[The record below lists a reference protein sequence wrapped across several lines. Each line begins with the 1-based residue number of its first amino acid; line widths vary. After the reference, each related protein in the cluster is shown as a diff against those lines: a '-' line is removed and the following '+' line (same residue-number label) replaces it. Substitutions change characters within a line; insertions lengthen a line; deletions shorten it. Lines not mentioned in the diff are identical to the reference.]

1 MPKSVYKINGFFL
14 RSRFTY
20 FLLPFALLIVAC
32 GQAKL
37 SDARSYYLSGAYHT
51 ASETYRKLYRHT
63 PRDEKALRGVIAFE
77 MAENFR
83 VLNQS
88 ARAMEAYGN
97 AIRLGYPDT
106 MMYLSYARMLHR
118 ERKYPQALDA
128 YRNFLVMQPDHPLA
142 VNGIQGLLMAQQ
154 DAPSRY
160 EVQRMELLNSTRS
173 EFSPMLTR
181 RDQMLYFT
189 SSRDDVPGETK
200 SPVTG
205 MKYNDLFVAEKDV
218 QGNWKKPSR
227 LPDAINTEFD
237 EGTPSFTADGE
248 WMYYTFSGAD
258 SGKPAF
264 PVIYYS
270 KRVNGAWSAGRLL
283 QIVPYDTL
291 SLFAHPAL
299 SPSGSF
305 LYFVSDM
312 PGGVGGKDIWR
323 VAIAFDHVTG
333 VPQNLGV
340 SVNTA
345 GDEMFP
351 YMRTDSTL
359 YFSSDGHPGRGGLD
373 LLVAEKKQNED
384 GWHVTSLPPPLNSAA
399 DDFGITF
406 MRDAEN
412 GFFSSNR
419 DDTRGYDHLYSFVYR
434 EATITVSGLVVDQE
448 DELLPGAAVSVA
460 GSDGSLRPL
469 VTNRQGEYQF
479 RAARDV
485 TYQLT
490 AVADGFLKQKQSIR
504 TTSEEKDTLY
514 YVDFEMIP
522 YNKPVILEHIF
533 YDYDR
538 ATLRPESKHELD
550 KLAAILREYPEISI
564 ELAAHTDRHGGEAY
578 NRDLSARRA
587 RAVLDYLGVN
597 GVDVGRIQAVGRGE
611 TEPKQVSKS
620 IAAQYDFLKEGDR
633 LTEAFI
639 EQLTPS
645 QQAIA
650 DQINRRTE
658 FSIPRP
664 TILHPLKTDYP
675 K

>member
-1 MPKSVYKINGFFL
+1 M

-20 FLLPFALLIVAC
+20 FLLPFTLLIAAC
-32 GQAKL
+32 GQANL
-37 SDARSYYLSGAYHT
+37 SDARSHYLSGAYHA
-51 ASETYRKLYRHT
+51 ASEIYRELYRNT
-63 PRDEKALRGVIAFE
+63 PRSEKALRGVIAFE

-83 VLNQS
+83 AINQS

-118 ERKYPQALDA
+118 ERKYSQALDA
-128 YRNFLVMQPDHPLA
+128 YRNFLMMQPDHPLA

-154 DAPSRY
+154 ETPSRY
-160 EVQRMELLNSTRS
+160 EVQRMELFNSTRS
-173 EFSPMLTR
+173 EFSPMLTH
-181 RDQMLYFT
+181 RDKMLYFT
-189 SSRDDVPGETK
+189 SSREDVSGETK
-200 SPVTG
+200 SLVTG
-205 MKYNDLFVAEKDV
+205 LKFNDLFVAEKDV
-218 QGNWKKPSR
+218 RGNWKKPTR

-237 EGTPSFTADGE
+237 EGTPSFTTDGE
-248 WMYYTFSGAD
+248 WMYYTFSGTD
-258 SGKPAF
+258 SGKSGVPA
-264 PVIYYS
+264 IYCS
-270 KRVNGAWSAGRLL
+270 KRVNGTWSAGRPL
-283 QIVPYDTL
+283 QLVPSDTL

-312 PGGVGGKDIWR
+312 AGGMGGKDIWR
-323 VAIAFDHVTG
+323 VSVASDHVTG
-333 VPQNLGV
+333 VPQNLGA
-340 SVNTA
+340 SVNTV

-373 LLVAEKKQNED
+373 LLVAKRTQNKE
-384 GWHVTSLPPPLNSAA
+384 GWQVTSLPQPLNSSA

-419 DDTRGYDHLYSFVYR
+419 DDGRGYDHLYSFVYR

-448 DELLPGAAVSVA
+448 DESLPGAAVSVE
-460 GSDGSLRPL
+460 GSDGSMRPL

-479 RAARDV
+479 RAARNV
-485 TYQLT
+485 MYMFT
-490 AVADGFLKQKQSIR
+490 VEADGFIKQKQSLR

-538 ATLRPESKHELD
+538 ATLRSESKHELD
-550 KLAAILREYPEISI
+550 KLAAILRENPEISI
-564 ELAAHTDRHGGEAY
+564 EIAAHTDRHGNEAY

-587 RAVLDYLGVN
+587 QAVLDYLGVS
-597 GVDVGRIQAVGRGE
+597 GIDVGRIQAVGRGE
-611 TEPKQVSKS
+611 TEPMRVRKS
-620 IAAQYDFLKEGDR
+620 IASQYDFLKEGDL

-639 EQLTPS
+639 EQLIPT

-658 FSIPRP
+658 FRVLPP
-664 TILHPLKTDYP
+664 TFFNP
-675 K
+675 

>member
-1 MPKSVYKINGFFL
+1 M

-20 FLLPFALLIVAC
+20 FLLPFTLLIAAC
-32 GQAKL
+32 GQANL
-37 SDARSYYLSGAYHT
+37 SDARSHYLSGAYHA
-51 ASETYRKLYRHT
+51 ASEIYRELYRNT
-63 PRDEKALRGVIAFE
+63 PRSEKALRGVIAFE

-83 VLNQS
+83 AINQS

-118 ERKYPQALDA
+118 ERKYSQALDA
-128 YRNFLVMQPDHPLA
+128 YRNFLMMQPDHPLA

-154 DAPSRY
+154 ETPSRY
-160 EVQRMELLNSTRS
+160 EVQRMELFNSTRS
-173 EFSPMLTR
+173 EFSPMLTH
-181 RDQMLYFT
+181 RDKMLYFT
-189 SSRDDVPGETK
+189 SSREDVSGETK
-200 SPVTG
+200 SLVTG
-205 MKYNDLFVAEKDV
+205 LKFNDLFVAEKDV
-218 QGNWKKPSR
+218 RGNWKKPTR

-237 EGTPSFTADGE
+237 EGTPSFTTDGE
-248 WMYYTFSGAD
+248 WMYYTFSGTD
-258 SGKPAF
+258 SGKSGVPA
-264 PVIYYS
+264 IYCS
-270 KRVNGAWSAGRLL
+270 KRVNGTWSAGRPL
-283 QIVPYDTL
+283 QLVPSDTL

-312 PGGVGGKDIWR
+312 AGGMGGKDIWR
-323 VAIAFDHVTG
+323 VSVASDHVTG
-333 VPQNLGV
+333 VPQNLGA
-340 SVNTA
+340 SVNTV

-373 LLVAEKKQNED
+373 LLVAKRTQNKE
-384 GWHVTSLPPPLNSAA
+384 GWQVTSLPQPLNSSA

-419 DDTRGYDHLYSFVYR
+419 DDGRGYDHLYSFVYR

-448 DELLPGAAVSVA
+448 DESLPGAAVSVE
-460 GSDGSLRPL
+460 GSDGSMRPL

-485 TYQLT
+485 MYMFT
-490 AVADGFLKQKQSIR
+490 VEADGFIKQKQSLW

-538 ATLRPESKHELD
+538 ATLRSESKHELD
-550 KLAAILREYPEISI
+550 KLAAILRENPEISI
-564 ELAAHTDRHGGEAY
+564 EIAAHTDRHGNEAY

-587 RAVLDYLGVN
+587 QAVLDYLGVS
-597 GVDVGRIQAVGRGE
+597 GIDVGRIQTVGRGK
-611 TEPKQVSKS
+611 TEPMRVRKS
-620 IAAQYDFLKEGDR
+620 IASQYDFLKEGDL

-639 EQLTPS
+639 EQLIPT

-658 FSIPRP
+658 FRVLPP
-664 TILHPLKTDYP
+664 TFFNP
-675 K
+675 

>member
-1 MPKSVYKINGFFL
+1 M

-20 FLLPFALLIVAC
+20 FLLPFTLLIAAC
-32 GQAKL
+32 GQANL
-37 SDARSYYLSGAYHT
+37 SDARSHYLNGAYHA
-51 ASETYRKLYRHT
+51 ASETYRELYRNT
-63 PRDEKALRGVIAFE
+63 PRSEKALRGVIAFE

-83 VLNQS
+83 AINQS

-118 ERKYPQALDA
+118 ERKYSQALDA
-128 YRNFLVMQPDHPLA
+128 YRNFLMMQPDHPLA

-154 DAPSRY
+154 ETPSRY
-160 EVQRMELLNSTRS
+160 EVQRMELFNSTRS
-173 EFSPMLTR
+173 EFSPMLTH
-181 RDQMLYFT
+181 RDKMLYFT
-189 SSRDDVPGETK
+189 SSREDVSGETK
-200 SPVTG
+200 SLVTG
-205 MKYNDLFVAEKDV
+205 LKFNDLFVAEKDV
-218 QGNWKKPSR
+218 RGNWKKPTR

-237 EGTPSFTADGE
+237 EGTPSFTTDGE
-248 WMYYTFSGAD
+248 WMYYTFSGTD
-258 SGKPAF
+258 SGKSGVPA
-264 PVIYYS
+264 IYCS
-270 KRVNGAWSAGRLL
+270 KRVNGTWSAGRPL
-283 QIVPYDTL
+283 QLVPSDTL

-312 PGGVGGKDIWR
+312 AGGMGGKDIWR
-323 VAIAFDHVTG
+323 VSVASDHVTG
-333 VPQNLGV
+333 VPQNLGA
-340 SVNTA
+340 SVNTV

-373 LLVAEKKQNED
+373 LLVAKRTQNKE
-384 GWHVTSLPPPLNSAA
+384 GWQVTSLPQPLNSSA

-419 DDTRGYDHLYSFVYR
+419 DDGRGYDHLYSFVYR

-448 DELLPGAAVSVA
+448 DESLPGAAVSVE
-460 GSDGSLRPL
+460 GSDGSMRPL

-485 TYQLT
+485 MYMFT
-490 AVADGFLKQKQSIR
+490 VEADGFIKQKQSLR

-538 ATLRPESKHELD
+538 ATLRSESKHELD
-550 KLAAILREYPEISI
+550 KLAAILRENPEISI
-564 ELAAHTDRHGGEAY
+564 EIAAHTDRHGNEAY

-587 RAVLDYLGVN
+587 QAVLDYLGVS
-597 GVDVGRIQAVGRGE
+597 GIDVGRIQTVGRGK
-611 TEPKQVSKS
+611 TEPMRVRKS
-620 IAAQYDFLKEGDR
+620 IASQYDFLKEGDL

-639 EQLTPS
+639 EQLIPT

-658 FSIPRP
+658 FRVLPP
-664 TILHPLKTDYP
+664 TFFNP
-675 K
+675 

>member
-1 MPKSVYKINGFFL
+1 M

-20 FLLPFALLIVAC
+20 FLLPFTLLIAAC
-32 GQAKL
+32 GQANL
-37 SDARSYYLSGAYHT
+37 SDARSHYLSGAYHA
-51 ASETYRKLYRHT
+51 ASEIYRELYRNT
-63 PRDEKALRGVIAFE
+63 PRSEKALRGVIAFE

-83 VLNQS
+83 AINQS

-118 ERKYPQALDA
+118 ERKYSQALDA
-128 YRNFLVMQPDHPLA
+128 YRNFLMMQPDHPLA

-154 DAPSRY
+154 ETPSRY
-160 EVQRMELLNSTRS
+160 EVQRMELFNSTRS
-173 EFSPMLTR
+173 EFSPMLTH
-181 RDQMLYFT
+181 RDKMLYFT
-189 SSRDDVPGETK
+189 SSREDVSGETK

-205 MKYNDLFVAEKDV
+205 LKFNDLFVAEKDV
-218 QGNWKKPSR
+218 RGNWKKPTR

-237 EGTPSFTADGE
+237 EGTPSFTTDGE
-248 WMYYTFSGAD
+248 WMYYTFSGTD
-258 SGKPAF
+258 SGKSGVPA
-264 PVIYYS
+264 IYCS
-270 KRVNGAWSAGRLL
+270 KRVNGTWSAGRPL
-283 QIVPYDTL
+283 QLVPSDTL

-312 PGGVGGKDIWR
+312 AGGMGGKDIWR
-323 VAIAFDHVTG
+323 VSVASDHVTG
-333 VPQNLGV
+333 VPQNLGA
-340 SVNTA
+340 SVNTV

-373 LLVAEKKQNED
+373 LLVAKRTQNKE
-384 GWHVTSLPPPLNSAA
+384 GWQVTSLPQPLNSSA

-419 DDTRGYDHLYSFVYR
+419 DDGRGYDHLYSFVYR

-448 DELLPGAAVSVA
+448 DESLPGAAVSVE
-460 GSDGSLRPL
+460 GSDGSMRPL

-485 TYQLT
+485 MYMFT
-490 AVADGFLKQKQSIR
+490 VEADGFIKQKQSLW

-538 ATLRPESKHELD
+538 ATLRSESKHELD
-550 KLAAILREYPEISI
+550 KLAAILRENPEISI
-564 ELAAHTDRHGGEAY
+564 EIAAHTDRHGNEAY

-587 RAVLDYLGVN
+587 QAVLDYLGVS
-597 GVDVGRIQAVGRGE
+597 GIDVGRIQTVGRGK
-611 TEPKQVSKS
+611 TEPMRVRKS
-620 IAAQYDFLKEGDR
+620 IASQYDFLKEGDL

-639 EQLTPS
+639 EQLIPT

-658 FSIPRP
+658 FRVLPP
-664 TILHPLKTDYP
+664 TFFNP
-675 K
+675 

>member
-1 MPKSVYKINGFFL
+1 M

-20 FLLPFALLIVAC
+20 FLLPFTLLIAAC
-32 GQAKL
+32 GQANL
-37 SDARSYYLSGAYHT
+37 SDARSHYLSGAYHA
-51 ASETYRKLYRHT
+51 ASEIYRELYRNT
-63 PRDEKALRGVIAFE
+63 PRSEKALRGVIAFE

-83 VLNQS
+83 AINQS

-118 ERKYPQALDA
+118 ERKYSQALDA
-128 YRNFLVMQPDHPLA
+128 YRNFLMMQPDHPLA

-154 DAPSRY
+154 ETPSRY
-160 EVQRMELLNSTRS
+160 EVQRMELFNSTRS
-173 EFSPMLTR
+173 EFSPMLTH
-181 RDQMLYFT
+181 RDKMLYFT
-189 SSRDDVPGETK
+189 SSREDVSGETK
-200 SPVTG
+200 SLVTG
-205 MKYNDLFVAEKDV
+205 LKFNDLFVAEKDV
-218 QGNWKKPSR
+218 RGNWKKPTR

-237 EGTPSFTADGE
+237 EGTPSFTTDGE
-248 WMYYTFSGAD
+248 WMYYTFSGTD
-258 SGKPAF
+258 SGKSGVPA
-264 PVIYYS
+264 IYCS
-270 KRVNGAWSAGRLL
+270 KRVNGTWSAGRPL
-283 QIVPYDTL
+283 QLVPSDTL

-312 PGGVGGKDIWR
+312 AGGMGGKDIWR
-323 VAIAFDHVTG
+323 VSVASDHVTG
-333 VPQNLGV
+333 VPQNLGA
-340 SVNTA
+340 SVNTV

-373 LLVAEKKQNED
+373 LLVAEKTQNKE
-384 GWHVTSLPPPLNSAA
+384 GWQVTSLPQPLNSSA

-419 DDTRGYDHLYSFVYR
+419 DDGRGYDHLYSFVYR

-448 DELLPGAAVSVA
+448 DESLPGAAVSVE
-460 GSDGSLRPL
+460 GSDGSMRPL

-485 TYQLT
+485 MYMFT
-490 AVADGFLKQKQSIR
+490 VEADGFIKQKQSLR

-538 ATLRPESKHELD
+538 ATLRSESKHELD
-550 KLAAILREYPEISI
+550 KLAAILRENPEISI
-564 ELAAHTDRHGGEAY
+564 EIAAHTDRHGNEAY

-587 RAVLDYLGVN
+587 QAVLDYLGVS
-597 GVDVGRIQAVGRGE
+597 GIDVGRIQTVGRGE
-611 TEPKQVSKS
+611 TEPMRVRKS
-620 IAAQYDFLKEGDR
+620 IASQYDFLKEGDL

-639 EQLTPS
+639 EQLIPT

-658 FSIPRP
+658 FRVLPP
-664 TILHPLKTDYP
+664 TFFNP
-675 K
+675 

>member
-1 MPKSVYKINGFFL
+1 M

-20 FLLPFALLIVAC
+20 FLLPFTLLIAAC
-32 GQAKL
+32 GQANL
-37 SDARSYYLSGAYHT
+37 SDARSHYLSGAYHA
-51 ASETYRKLYRHT
+51 ASEIYRELYRNT
-63 PRDEKALRGVIAFE
+63 PRSEKALRGVIAFE

-83 VLNQS
+83 AINQS

-118 ERKYPQALDA
+118 ERKYSQALDA
-128 YRNFLVMQPDHPLA
+128 YRNFLMMQPDHPLA

-154 DAPSRY
+154 ETPSRY
-160 EVQRMELLNSTRS
+160 EVQRMELFNSTRS
-173 EFSPMLTR
+173 EFSPMLTH
-181 RDQMLYFT
+181 RDKMLYFT
-189 SSRDDVPGETK
+189 SSREDVSGETK
-200 SPVTG
+200 SLVTG
-205 MKYNDLFVAEKDV
+205 LKFNDLFVAEKDV
-218 QGNWKKPSR
+218 RGNWKKPTR

-237 EGTPSFTADGE
+237 EGTPSFTTDGE
-248 WMYYTFSGAD
+248 WMYYTFSGTD
-258 SGKPAF
+258 SGKSGVPA
-264 PVIYYS
+264 IYCS
-270 KRVNGAWSAGRLL
+270 KRVNGTWSAGRPL
-283 QIVPYDTL
+283 QLVPSDTL

-312 PGGVGGKDIWR
+312 AGGMGGKDIWR
-323 VAIAFDHVTG
+323 VSVASDHVTG
-333 VPQNLGV
+333 VPQNLGA
-340 SVNTA
+340 SVNTV

-373 LLVAEKKQNED
+373 LLVAKRTQNKE
-384 GWHVTSLPPPLNSAA
+384 GWQVTSLPQPLNSSA

-419 DDTRGYDHLYSFVYR
+419 DDGRGYDHLYSFVYR

-448 DELLPGAAVSVA
+448 DESLPGAAVSVE
-460 GSDGSLRPL
+460 GSDGSMRPL

-485 TYQLT
+485 MYMFT
-490 AVADGFLKQKQSIR
+490 VEADGFIKQKQSLR

-538 ATLRPESKHELD
+538 ATLRSESKHELD
-550 KLAAILREYPEISI
+550 KLAAILRENPEISI
-564 ELAAHTDRHGGEAY
+564 EIAAHTDRHGNEAY

-587 RAVLDYLGVN
+587 QAVLDYLGVS
-597 GVDVGRIQAVGRGE
+597 GIDVGRIQTVGRGE
-611 TEPKQVSKS
+611 TEPMRVRKS
-620 IAAQYDFLKEGDR
+620 IASQYDFLKEGDL

-639 EQLTPS
+639 EQLIPT

-658 FSIPRP
+658 FRVLPP
-664 TILHPLKTDYP
+664 TFFNP
-675 K
+675 

>member
-1 MPKSVYKINGFFL
+1 M

-20 FLLPFALLIVAC
+20 FLLPFTLLIAAC
-32 GQAKL
+32 GQANL
-37 SDARSYYLSGAYHT
+37 SDARSHYLSGAYHA
-51 ASETYRKLYRHT
+51 ASEIYRELYRNT
-63 PRDEKALRGVIAFE
+63 PRSEKALRGVIAFE

-83 VLNQS
+83 AINQS

-118 ERKYPQALDA
+118 ERKYSQALDA
-128 YRNFLVMQPDHPLA
+128 YRNFLMMQPDHPLA

-154 DAPSRY
+154 ETPSRY
-160 EVQRMELLNSTRS
+160 EVQRMELFNSTRS
-173 EFSPMLTR
+173 EFSPMLTH
-181 RDQMLYFT
+181 RDKMLYFT
-189 SSRDDVPGETK
+189 SSREDVSGETK
-200 SPVTG
+200 SLVTG
-205 MKYNDLFVAEKDV
+205 LKFNDLFVAEKDV
-218 QGNWKKPSR
+218 RGNWKKPTR

-237 EGTPSFTADGE
+237 EGTPSFTTDGE
-248 WMYYTFSGAD
+248 WMYYTFSGTD
-258 SGKPAF
+258 SGKSGVPA
-264 PVIYYS
+264 IYCS
-270 KRVNGAWSAGRLL
+270 KRVNGTWSAGRPL
-283 QIVPYDTL
+283 QLVPSDTL

-312 PGGVGGKDIWR
+312 AGGMGGKDIWR
-323 VAIAFDHVTG
+323 VSVASDHVTG
-333 VPQNLGV
+333 VPQNLGA
-340 SVNTA
+340 SVNTV

-373 LLVAEKKQNED
+373 LLVAKRTQNKE
-384 GWHVTSLPPPLNSAA
+384 GWQVTSLPQPLNSSA

-419 DDTRGYDHLYSFVYR
+419 DDGRGYDHLYSFVYR

-448 DELLPGAAVSVA
+448 DESLPGAAVSVE
-460 GSDGSLRPL
+460 GSDGSMRPL

-485 TYQLT
+485 MYMFT
-490 AVADGFLKQKQSIR
+490 VEADGFIKQKQSLR

-538 ATLRPESKHELD
+538 ATLRSESKHELD
-550 KLAAILREYPEISI
+550 KLAAILRENPEISI
-564 ELAAHTDRHGGEAY
+564 EIAAHTDRHGNEAY

-587 RAVLDYLGVN
+587 QAVLDYLGVS
-597 GVDVGRIQAVGRGE
+597 GIDVGRIQTVGRGE
-611 TEPKQVSKS
+611 TEPMRVRKS
-620 IAAQYDFLKEGDR
+620 IASQYDFLKEGNL

-639 EQLTPS
+639 EQLIPT

-658 FSIPRP
+658 FRVLPP
-664 TILHPLKTDYP
+664 TFFNP
-675 K
+675 

>member
-1 MPKSVYKINGFFL
+1 M

-20 FLLPFALLIVAC
+20 FLLPFTLLIAAC
-32 GQAKL
+32 GQANL
-37 SDARSYYLSGAYHT
+37 SDARSHYLSGAYHA
-51 ASETYRKLYRHT
+51 ASEIYRELYRNT
-63 PRDEKALRGVIAFE
+63 PRSEKALRGVIAFE

-83 VLNQS
+83 AINQS

-118 ERKYPQALDA
+118 ERKYSQALDA
-128 YRNFLVMQPDHPLA
+128 YRNFLMMQPDHPLA

-154 DAPSRY
+154 ETPSRY
-160 EVQRMELLNSTRS
+160 EVQRMELFNSTRS
-173 EFSPMLTR
+173 EFSPMLTH
-181 RDQMLYFT
+181 RDKMLYFT
-189 SSRDDVPGETK
+189 SSREDVSGETK
-200 SPVTG
+200 SLVTG
-205 MKYNDLFVAEKDV
+205 LKFNDLFVAEKDV
-218 QGNWKKPSR
+218 RGNWKKPTR

-237 EGTPSFTADGE
+237 EGTPSFTTDGE
-248 WMYYTFSGAD
+248 WMYYTFSGTD
-258 SGKPAF
+258 SGKSGVPA
-264 PVIYYS
+264 IYCS
-270 KRVNGAWSAGRLL
+270 KRVNGTWSAGRPL
-283 QIVPYDTL
+283 QLVPSDTL

-312 PGGVGGKDIWR
+312 AGGMGGKDIWR
-323 VAIAFDHVTG
+323 VSVASDHVTG
-333 VPQNLGV
+333 VPQNLGA
-340 SVNTA
+340 SVNTV

-373 LLVAEKKQNED
+373 LLVAKRTQNKE
-384 GWHVTSLPPPLNSAA
+384 GWQVTSLPQPLNSSA

-419 DDTRGYDHLYSFVYR
+419 DDGRGYDHLYSFVYR

-448 DELLPGAAVSVA
+448 DESLPGAAVSVE
-460 GSDGSLRPL
+460 GSDGSMRPL

-479 RAARDV
+479 RAARNV
-485 TYQLT
+485 MYMFT
-490 AVADGFLKQKQSIR
+490 VEADGFIKQKQSLW

-538 ATLRPESKHELD
+538 ATLRSESKHELD
-550 KLAAILREYPEISI
+550 KLAAILRENPEISI
-564 ELAAHTDRHGGEAY
+564 EIAAHTDRHGNEAY

-587 RAVLDYLGVN
+587 QAVLDYLGVS
-597 GVDVGRIQAVGRGE
+597 GIDVGRIQTVGRGK
-611 TEPKQVSKS
+611 TEPMRVRKS
-620 IAAQYDFLKEGDR
+620 IASQYDFLKEGDL

-639 EQLTPS
+639 EQLIPT

-658 FSIPRP
+658 FRVLPP
-664 TILHPLKTDYP
+664 TFFNP
-675 K
+675 

>member
-1 MPKSVYKINGFFL
+1 M

-20 FLLPFALLIVAC
+20 FLLPFTLLIAAC
-32 GQAKL
+32 GQANL
-37 SDARSYYLSGAYHT
+37 SDARSHYLSGAYHA
-51 ASETYRKLYRHT
+51 ASEIYRELYRNT
-63 PRDEKALRGVIAFE
+63 PRSEKALRGVIAFE

-83 VLNQS
+83 AINQS

-118 ERKYPQALDA
+118 ERKYSQALDA
-128 YRNFLVMQPDHPLA
+128 YRNFLMMQPDHPLA

-154 DAPSRY
+154 ETPSRY
-160 EVQRMELLNSTRS
+160 EVQRMELFNSTRS
-173 EFSPMLTR
+173 EFSPMLTH
-181 RDQMLYFT
+181 RDKMLYFT
-189 SSRDDVPGETK
+189 SSREDVSGETK
-200 SPVTG
+200 SLVTG
-205 MKYNDLFVAEKDV
+205 LKFNDLFVAEKDV
-218 QGNWKKPSR
+218 RGNWKKPTR

-237 EGTPSFTADGE
+237 EGTPSFTTDGE
-248 WMYYTFSGAD
+248 WMYYTFSGTD
-258 SGKPAF
+258 SGKSGVPA
-264 PVIYYS
+264 IYCS
-270 KRVNGAWSAGRLL
+270 KRVNGTWSAGRPL
-283 QIVPYDTL
+283 QLVPSDTL

-312 PGGVGGKDIWR
+312 AGGMGGKDIWR
-323 VAIAFDHVTG
+323 VSVASDHVTG
-333 VPQNLGV
+333 VPQNLGA
-340 SVNTA
+340 SVNTV

-373 LLVAEKKQNED
+373 LLVAKRTQNKE
-384 GWHVTSLPPPLNSAA
+384 GWQVTSLPQPLNSSA

-419 DDTRGYDHLYSFVYR
+419 DDGRGYDHLYSFVYR

-448 DELLPGAAVSVA
+448 DESLPGAAVSVE
-460 GSDGSLRPL
+460 GSDGSMRPL

-479 RAARDV
+479 RAARNV
-485 TYQLT
+485 MYMFT
-490 AVADGFLKQKQSIR
+490 VEADGFIKQKQSLR

-538 ATLRPESKHELD
+538 ATLRSESKHELD
-550 KLAAILREYPEISI
+550 KLAAILRENPEISI
-564 ELAAHTDRHGGEAY
+564 EIAAHTDRHGNEAY

-587 RAVLDYLGVN
+587 QAVLDYLGVS
-597 GVDVGRIQAVGRGE
+597 GIDVGRIQTVGRGE
-611 TEPKQVSKS
+611 TEPMRVRKS
-620 IAAQYDFLKEGDR
+620 IASQYDFLKEGDL

-639 EQLTPS
+639 EQLIPT

-658 FSIPRP
+658 FRVLPP
-664 TILHPLKTDYP
+664 TFFNP
-675 K
+675 

>member
-1 MPKSVYKINGFFL
+1 M

-20 FLLPFALLIVAC
+20 FLLPFTLLIAAC
-32 GQAKL
+32 GQANL
-37 SDARSYYLSGAYHT
+37 SDARSHYLSGAYHA
-51 ASETYRKLYRHT
+51 ASEIYRELYRNT
-63 PRDEKALRGVIAFE
+63 PRSEKALRGVIAFE

-83 VLNQS
+83 AINQS

-118 ERKYPQALDA
+118 ERKYSQALDA
-128 YRNFLVMQPDHPLA
+128 YRNFLMMQPDHPLA

-154 DAPSRY
+154 ETPSRY
-160 EVQRMELLNSTRS
+160 EVQRMELFNSTRS
-173 EFSPMLTR
+173 EFSPMLTH
-181 RDQMLYFT
+181 RDKMLYFT
-189 SSRDDVPGETK
+189 SSREDVSGETK

-205 MKYNDLFVAEKDV
+205 LKFNDLFVAEKDV
-218 QGNWKKPSR
+218 RGNWKKPTR

-237 EGTPSFTADGE
+237 EGTPSFTTDGE
-248 WMYYTFSGAD
+248 WMYYTFSGTD
-258 SGKPAF
+258 SGKSGVPA
-264 PVIYYS
+264 IYCS
-270 KRVNGAWSAGRLL
+270 KRVNGTWSAGRPL
-283 QIVPYDTL
+283 QLVPSDTL

-312 PGGVGGKDIWR
+312 AGGMGGKDIWR
-323 VAIAFDHVTG
+323 VSVASDHVTG
-333 VPQNLGV
+333 VPQNLGA
-340 SVNTA
+340 SVNTV

-373 LLVAEKKQNED
+373 LLVAKRTQNKE
-384 GWHVTSLPPPLNSAA
+384 GWQVTSLPQPLNSSA

-419 DDTRGYDHLYSFVYR
+419 DDGRGYDHLYSFVYR

-448 DELLPGAAVSVA
+448 DESLPGAAVSVE
-460 GSDGSLRPL
+460 GSDGSMRPL

-485 TYQLT
+485 MYMFT
-490 AVADGFLKQKQSIR
+490 VEADGFIKQKQSLR

-538 ATLRPESKHELD
+538 ATLRSESKHELD
-550 KLAAILREYPEISI
+550 KLAAILRENPEISI
-564 ELAAHTDRHGGEAY
+564 EIAAHTDRHGNEAY

-587 RAVLDYLGVN
+587 QAVLDYLGVS
-597 GVDVGRIQAVGRGE
+597 GIDVGRIQTVGRGE
-611 TEPKQVSKS
+611 TEPMRVRKS
-620 IAAQYDFLKEGDR
+620 IASQYDFLKEGDL

-639 EQLTPS
+639 EQLIPT

-658 FSIPRP
+658 FRVLPP
-664 TILHPLKTDYP
+664 TFFNP
-675 K
+675 

>member
-1 MPKSVYKINGFFL
+1 
-14 RSRFTY
+14 
-20 FLLPFALLIVAC
+20 LLIAAC
-32 GQAKL
+32 GQANL
-37 SDARSYYLSGAYHT
+37 SDARSHYLSGAYHA
-51 ASETYRKLYRHT
+51 ASEIYRELYRNT
-63 PRDEKALRGVIAFE
+63 PRSEKALRGVIAFE

-83 VLNQS
+83 AINQS

-118 ERKYPQALDA
+118 ERKYSQALDA
-128 YRNFLVMQPDHPLA
+128 YRNFLMMQPDHPLA

-154 DAPSRY
+154 ETPSRY
-160 EVQRMELLNSTRS
+160 EVQRMELFNSTRS
-173 EFSPMLTR
+173 EFSPMLTH
-181 RDQMLYFT
+181 RDKMLYFT
-189 SSRDDVPGETK
+189 SSREDVSGETK
-200 SPVTG
+200 SLVTG
-205 MKYNDLFVAEKDV
+205 LKFNDLFVAEKDV
-218 QGNWKKPSR
+218 RGNWKKPTR

-237 EGTPSFTADGE
+237 EGTPSFTTDGE
-248 WMYYTFSGAD
+248 WMYYTFSGTD
-258 SGKPAF
+258 SGKSGVPA
-264 PVIYYS
+264 IYCS
-270 KRVNGAWSAGRLL
+270 KRVNGTWSAGRPL
-283 QIVPYDTL
+283 QLVPSDTL

-312 PGGVGGKDIWR
+312 AGGMGGKDIWR
-323 VAIAFDHVTG
+323 VSVASDHVTG
-333 VPQNLGV
+333 VPQNLGA
-340 SVNTA
+340 SVNTV

-373 LLVAEKKQNED
+373 LLVAKRTQNKE
-384 GWHVTSLPPPLNSAA
+384 GWQVTSLPQPLNSSA

-419 DDTRGYDHLYSFVYR
+419 DDGRGYDHLYSFVYR

-448 DELLPGAAVSVA
+448 DESLPGAAVSVE
-460 GSDGSLRPL
+460 GSDGSMRPL

-485 TYQLT
+485 MYMFT
-490 AVADGFLKQKQSIR
+490 VEADGFIKQKQSLR

-538 ATLRPESKHELD
+538 ATLRSESKHELD
-550 KLAAILREYPEISI
+550 KLAAILRENPEISI
-564 ELAAHTDRHGGEAY
+564 EIAAHTDRHGNEAY

-587 RAVLDYLGVN
+587 QAVLDYLGVS
-597 GVDVGRIQAVGRGE
+597 GIDVGRIQTVGRGK
-611 TEPKQVSKS
+611 TEPMRVRKS
-620 IAAQYDFLKEGDR
+620 IASQYDFLKEGDL

-639 EQLTPS
+639 EQLIPT

-658 FSIPRP
+658 FRVLPP
-664 TILHPLKTDYP
+664 TFFNP
-675 K
+675 

>member
-1 MPKSVYKINGFFL
+1 M

-20 FLLPFALLIVAC
+20 FLLPFTLLIAAC
-32 GQAKL
+32 GQANL
-37 SDARSYYLSGAYHT
+37 SDARSHYLSGAYHA
-51 ASETYRKLYRHT
+51 ASEIYRELYRNT
-63 PRDEKALRGVIAFE
+63 PRSEKALRGVIAFE

-83 VLNQS
+83 AINQS

-118 ERKYPQALDA
+118 ERKYSQALDA
-128 YRNFLVMQPDHPLA
+128 YRNFLMMQPDHPLA

-154 DAPSRY
+154 ETPSRY
-160 EVQRMELLNSTRS
+160 EVQRMELFNSTRS
-173 EFSPMLTR
+173 EFSPMLTH
-181 RDQMLYFT
+181 RDKMLYFT
-189 SSRDDVPGETK
+189 SSREDVSGETK
-200 SPVTG
+200 SLVTG
-205 MKYNDLFVAEKDV
+205 LKFNDLFVAEKDV
-218 QGNWKKPSR
+218 RGNWKKPTR
-227 LPDAINTEFD
+227 LPDTINTEFD
-237 EGTPSFTADGE
+237 EGTPSFTTDGE
-248 WMYYTFSGAD
+248 WMYYTFSGTD
-258 SGKPAF
+258 SGKSGVPA
-264 PVIYYS
+264 IYCS
-270 KRVNGAWSAGRLL
+270 KRVNGTWSAGRPL
-283 QIVPYDTL
+283 QLVPSDTL

-312 PGGVGGKDIWR
+312 AGGMGGKDIWR
-323 VAIAFDHVTG
+323 VSVASDHVTG
-333 VPQNLGV
+333 VPQNLGA
-340 SVNTA
+340 SVNTV

-373 LLVAEKKQNED
+373 LLVAKRTQNKE
-384 GWHVTSLPPPLNSAA
+384 GWQVTSLPQPLNSSA

-419 DDTRGYDHLYSFVYR
+419 DDGRGYDHLYSFVYR

-448 DELLPGAAVSVA
+448 DESLPGAAVSVE
-460 GSDGSLRPL
+460 GSDGSMRPL

-479 RAARDV
+479 RAARNV
-485 TYQLT
+485 MYMFT
-490 AVADGFLKQKQSIR
+490 VEADGFIKQKQSLW

-538 ATLRPESKHELD
+538 ATLRSESKHELD
-550 KLAAILREYPEISI
+550 KLAAILRENPEISI
-564 ELAAHTDRHGGEAY
+564 EIAAHTDRHGNEAY

-587 RAVLDYLGVN
+587 QAVLDYLGVS
-597 GVDVGRIQAVGRGE
+597 GIDVGRIQTVGRGK
-611 TEPKQVSKS
+611 TEPMRVRKS
-620 IAAQYDFLKEGDR
+620 IASQYDFLKEGDL

-639 EQLTPS
+639 EQLIPT

-658 FSIPRP
+658 FRVLPP
-664 TILHPLKTDYP
+664 TFFNP
-675 K
+675 

>member
-1 MPKSVYKINGFFL
+1 L

-20 FLLPFALLIVAC
+20 FLLPFTLLIAAC
-32 GQAKL
+32 GQANL
-37 SDARSYYLSGAYHT
+37 SDARSHYLSGAYHA
-51 ASETYRKLYRHT
+51 ASETYRELYRNT
-63 PRDEKALRGVIAFE
+63 PRSEKALRGVIAFE

-83 VLNQS
+83 AINQS

-118 ERKYPQALDA
+118 ERKYSQALDA
-128 YRNFLVMQPDHPLA
+128 YRNFLMMQPDHPLA

-154 DAPSRY
+154 ETPSRY
-160 EVQRMELLNSTRS
+160 EVQRMELFNSTRS
-173 EFSPMLTR
+173 EFSPMLTH
-181 RDQMLYFT
+181 RDKMLYFT
-189 SSRDDVPGETK
+189 SSREDVSGETK

-205 MKYNDLFVAEKDV
+205 LKFNDLFVAEKDV
-218 QGNWKKPSR
+218 RGNWKKPTR

-237 EGTPSFTADGE
+237 EGTPSFTTDGE
-248 WMYYTFSGAD
+248 WMYYTFSGTD
-258 SGKPAF
+258 SGKSGVPA
-264 PVIYYS
+264 IYCS
-270 KRVNGAWSAGRLL
+270 KRVNGTWSAGRPL
-283 QIVPYDTL
+283 QLVPSDTL

-312 PGGVGGKDIWR
+312 AGGMGGKDIWR
-323 VAIAFDHVTG
+323 VSVASDHVTG
-333 VPQNLGV
+333 VPQNLGA
-340 SVNTA
+340 SVNTV

-373 LLVAEKKQNED
+373 LLVAKRTQNKE
-384 GWHVTSLPPPLNSAA
+384 GWQVTSLPQPLNSSA

-419 DDTRGYDHLYSFVYR
+419 DDGRGYDHLYSFVYR

-448 DELLPGAAVSVA
+448 DESLPGAAVSVE
-460 GSDGSLRPL
+460 GSDGSMRPL

-485 TYQLT
+485 MYMFT
-490 AVADGFLKQKQSIR
+490 VEADGFIKQKQSLR

-538 ATLRPESKHELD
+538 ATLRSESKHELD
-550 KLAAILREYPEISI
+550 KLAAILRENPEISI
-564 ELAAHTDRHGGEAY
+564 EIAAHTDRHGNEAY

-587 RAVLDYLGVN
+587 QAVLDYLGVS
-597 GVDVGRIQAVGRGE
+597 GIDVGRIQTVGRGK
-611 TEPKQVSKS
+611 TEPMRVRKS
-620 IAAQYDFLKEGDR
+620 IASQYDFLKEGDL

-639 EQLTPS
+639 EQLIPT

-658 FSIPRP
+658 FRVLPP
-664 TILHPLKTDYP
+664 TFFNP
-675 K
+675 

>member
-1 MPKSVYKINGFFL
+1 M

-20 FLLPFALLIVAC
+20 FLLPFTLLIAAC
-32 GQAKL
+32 GQANL
-37 SDARSYYLSGAYHT
+37 SDARSHYLSGAYHA
-51 ASETYRKLYRHT
+51 ASEIYRELYRNT
-63 PRDEKALRGVIAFE
+63 PRSEKALRGVIAFE

-83 VLNQS
+83 AINQS

-118 ERKYPQALDA
+118 ERKYSQALDA
-128 YRNFLVMQPDHPLA
+128 YRNFLMMQPDHPLA

-154 DAPSRY
+154 ETPSRY
-160 EVQRMELLNSTRS
+160 EVQRMELFNSTRS
-173 EFSPMLTR
+173 EFSPMLTH
-181 RDQMLYFT
+181 RDKMLYFT
-189 SSRDDVPGETK
+189 SSREDVSGETK
-200 SPVTG
+200 SLVTG
-205 MKYNDLFVAEKDV
+205 LKFNDLFVAEKDV
-218 QGNWKKPSR
+218 RGNWKKPTR

-237 EGTPSFTADGE
+237 EGTPSFTTDGE
-248 WMYYTFSGAD
+248 WMYYTFSGTD
-258 SGKPAF
+258 SGKSGVPA
-264 PVIYYS
+264 IYCS
-270 KRVNGAWSAGRLL
+270 KRVNGTWSAGRPL
-283 QIVPYDTL
+283 QLVPSDTL

-312 PGGVGGKDIWR
+312 AGGMGGKDIWR
-323 VAIAFDHVTG
+323 VSVASDHVTG
-333 VPQNLGV
+333 VPQNLGA
-340 SVNTA
+340 SVNTV

-373 LLVAEKKQNED
+373 LLVAKRTQNKE
-384 GWHVTSLPPPLNSAA
+384 GWQVTSLPQPLNSSA

-419 DDTRGYDHLYSFVYR
+419 DDGRGYDHLYSFVYR

-448 DELLPGAAVSVA
+448 DESLPGAAVSVE
-460 GSDGSLRPL
+460 GSDGSMRPL

-485 TYQLT
+485 MYMFT
-490 AVADGFLKQKQSIR
+490 VEADGFIKQKQSLR

-538 ATLRPESKHELD
+538 ATLRSESKHELD
-550 KLAAILREYPEISI
+550 KLAAILRENPEISI
-564 ELAAHTDRHGGEAY
+564 EIAAHTDRHGNEAY

-587 RAVLDYLGVN
+587 QAVLDYLGVS
-597 GVDVGRIQAVGRGE
+597 GIDVGRIQTVGRGK
-611 TEPKQVSKS
+611 TEPMRVRKS
-620 IAAQYDFLKEGDR
+620 IASQYDFLKEGDL

-639 EQLTPS
+639 EQLIPT

-658 FSIPRP
+658 FRVLPP
-664 TILHPLKTDYP
+664 TFFNP
-675 K
+675 

>member
-1 MPKSVYKINGFFL
+1 M

-20 FLLPFALLIVAC
+20 FLLPFTLLIVAC
-32 GQAKL
+32 GQASL
-37 SDARSYYLSGAYHT
+37 SDARSHYLSGAYHA
-51 ASETYRKLYRHT
+51 ASETYRELYRNT
-63 PRDEKALRGVIAFE
+63 PSSEKALRGVIAFE

-83 VLNQS
+83 AINQS
-88 ARAMEAYGN
+88 ARAMEAYAN

-106 MMYLSYARMLHR
+106 MMCLSYARMLHR
-118 ERKYPQALDA
+118 ERKYSQALDA
-128 YRNFLVMQPDHPLA
+128 YRSFLMIQPGHPLA
-142 VNGIQGLLMAQQ
+142 VNGIQGLLIAQQ
-154 DAPSRY
+154 DTPSRY
-160 EVQRMELLNSTRS
+160 EVRRMELFNSTRS
-173 EFSPMLTR
+173 EFSPMLTH
-181 RDQMLYFT
+181 RDKMLYFT

-205 MKYNDLFVAEKDV
+205 MKYNDLFVAERDV
-218 QGNWKKPSR
+218 QGNWKKPIR
-227 LPDAINTEFD
+227 LLDAINTEFD
-237 EGTPSFTADGE
+237 EGTPYFTTDGE
-248 WMYYTFSGAD
+248 WMYYTFSGTA
-258 SGKPAF
+258 SGNSAVPA
-264 PVIYYS
+264 IYYS
-270 KRVNGAWSAGRLL
+270 KRVNGAWSAGRPL
-283 QIVPYDTL
+283 QVVPYDTL

-299 SPSGSF
+299 SPSGTF

-312 PGGVGGKDIWR
+312 PGGMGGKDIWR
-323 VAIAFDHVTG
+323 VAVSSDHVTG
-333 VPQNLGV
+333 VPQNLGAT
-340 SVNTA
+340 VNTV

-373 LLVAEKKQNED
+373 LLVAEKTQNKD
-384 GWHVTSLPPPLNSAA
+384 GWQVTSLPQPLNSAA

-406 MRDAEN
+406 MRDAEK

-419 DDTRGYDHLYSFVYR
+419 DDRRGYDHLYSFVYR
-434 EATITVSGLVVDQE
+434 EATIMVSGLVVDQE
-448 DELLPGAAVSVA
+448 DESLPGAAVSVE
-460 GSDGSLRPL
+460 GSDGSMRPL

-485 TYQLT
+485 MYMFT
-490 AVADGFLKQKQSIR
+490 VEADGFIKQKQSLR

-538 ATLRPESKHELD
+538 ATLRSESKHELD
-550 KLAAILREYPEISI
+550 KLAAILRENPEISI
-564 ELAAHTDRHGGEAY
+564 EIAAHTDRHGNEAY

-587 RAVLDYLGVN
+587 LAVLDYLSVSGI
-597 GVDVGRIQAVGRGE
+597 DVGRIQTVGRGE
-611 TEPKQVSKS
+611 TEPMRVRRN
-620 IAAQYDFLKEGDR
+620 IASQYDFLKEGDL

-639 EQLTPS
+639 EQLIPT

-658 FSIPRP
+658 FRVLPP
-664 TILHPLKTDYP
+664 TFFNP
-675 K
+675 

>member
-1 MPKSVYKINGFFL
+1 M

-20 FLLPFALLIVAC
+20 FLLPFTLLIAAC
-32 GQAKL
+32 GQANL
-37 SDARSYYLSGAYHT
+37 SDARSHYLSGAYHA
-51 ASETYRKLYRHT
+51 ASEIYRELYRNT
-63 PRDEKALRGVIAFE
+63 PRSEKALRGVIAFE

-83 VLNQS
+83 AINQS

-118 ERKYPQALDA
+118 ERKYSQALDA
-128 YRNFLVMQPDHPLA
+128 YRNFLMMQPDHPLA

-154 DAPSRY
+154 ETPSRY
-160 EVQRMELLNSTRS
+160 EVQRMELFNSTRS
-173 EFSPMLTR
+173 EFSPMLTH
-181 RDQMLYFT
+181 RDKMLYFT
-189 SSRDDVPGETK
+189 SSREDVSGETK

-205 MKYNDLFVAEKDV
+205 LKFNDLFVAEKDV
-218 QGNWKKPSR
+218 RGNWKKPTR

-237 EGTPSFTADGE
+237 EGTPSFTTDGE
-248 WMYYTFSGAD
+248 WMYYTFSGTD
-258 SGKPAF
+258 SGKSGVPA
-264 PVIYYS
+264 IYCS
-270 KRVNGAWSAGRLL
+270 KRVNGTWSAGRPL
-283 QIVPYDTL
+283 QLVPSDTL

-312 PGGVGGKDIWR
+312 AGGMGGKDIWR
-323 VAIAFDHVTG
+323 VSVASDHVTG
-333 VPQNLGV
+333 VPQNLGA
-340 SVNTA
+340 SVNTV

-373 LLVAEKKQNED
+373 LLVAKRTQNKE
-384 GWHVTSLPPPLNSAA
+384 GWQVTSLPQPLNSSA

-419 DDTRGYDHLYSFVYR
+419 DDGRGYDHLYSFVYR

-448 DELLPGAAVSVA
+448 DESLPGAAVSVE
-460 GSDGSLRPL
+460 GSDGSMRPL

-485 TYQLT
+485 MYMFT
-490 AVADGFLKQKQSIR
+490 VEADGFIKQKQSLW

-538 ATLRPESKHELD
+538 ATLRSESKHELD
-550 KLAAILREYPEISI
+550 KLAAILRENPEISI
-564 ELAAHTDRHGGEAY
+564 EIAAHTDRHGNEAY

-587 RAVLDYLGVN
+587 QAVLDYLGVS
-597 GVDVGRIQAVGRGE
+597 GIDVGRIQTVGRGK
-611 TEPKQVSKS
+611 TEPMRVRKS
-620 IAAQYDFLKEGDR
+620 IASQYDFLKEGNL

-639 EQLTPS
+639 EQLIPT

-658 FSIPRP
+658 FRVLPP
-664 TILHPLKTDYP
+664 TFFNP
-675 K
+675 

>member
-1 MPKSVYKINGFFL
+1 
-14 RSRFTY
+14 
-20 FLLPFALLIVAC
+20 LLIAAC
-32 GQAKL
+32 GQANL
-37 SDARSYYLSGAYHT
+37 SDARSHYLSGAYHA
-51 ASETYRKLYRHT
+51 ASEIYRELYRNT
-63 PRDEKALRGVIAFE
+63 PRSEKALRGVIAFE

-83 VLNQS
+83 AINQS

-118 ERKYPQALDA
+118 ERKYSQALDA
-128 YRNFLVMQPDHPLA
+128 YRNFLMMQPDHPLA

-154 DAPSRY
+154 ETPSRY
-160 EVQRMELLNSTRS
+160 EVQRMELFNSTRS
-173 EFSPMLTR
+173 EFSPMLTH
-181 RDQMLYFT
+181 RDKMLYFT
-189 SSRDDVPGETK
+189 SSREDVSGETK
-200 SPVTG
+200 SLVTG
-205 MKYNDLFVAEKDV
+205 LKFNDLFVAEKDV
-218 QGNWKKPSR
+218 RGNWKKPTR

-237 EGTPSFTADGE
+237 EGTPSFTTDGE
-248 WMYYTFSGAD
+248 WMYYTFSGTD
-258 SGKPAF
+258 SGKSGVPA
-264 PVIYYS
+264 IYCS
-270 KRVNGAWSAGRLL
+270 KRVNGTWSAGRPL
-283 QIVPYDTL
+283 QLVPSDTL

-312 PGGVGGKDIWR
+312 AGGMGGKDIWR
-323 VAIAFDHVTG
+323 VSVASDHVTG
-333 VPQNLGV
+333 VPQNLGA
-340 SVNTA
+340 SVNTV

-373 LLVAEKKQNED
+373 LLVAKRTQNKE
-384 GWHVTSLPPPLNSAA
+384 GWQVTSLPQPLNSSA

-419 DDTRGYDHLYSFVYR
+419 DDGRGYDHLYSFVYR

-448 DELLPGAAVSVA
+448 DESLPGAAVSVE
-460 GSDGSLRPL
+460 GSDGSMRPL

-485 TYQLT
+485 MYMFT
-490 AVADGFLKQKQSIR
+490 VEADGFIKQKQSLW

-538 ATLRPESKHELD
+538 ATLRSESKHELD
-550 KLAAILREYPEISI
+550 KLAAILRENPEISI
-564 ELAAHTDRHGGEAY
+564 EIAAHTDRHGNEAY

-587 RAVLDYLGVN
+587 QAVLDYLGVS
-597 GVDVGRIQAVGRGE
+597 GIDVGRIQTVGRGK
-611 TEPKQVSKS
+611 TEPMRVRKS
-620 IAAQYDFLKEGDR
+620 IASQYDFLKEGDL

-639 EQLTPS
+639 EQLIPT

-658 FSIPRP
+658 FRVLPP
-664 TILHPLKTDYP
+664 TFFNP
-675 K
+675 

>member
-1 MPKSVYKINGFFL
+1 M
-14 RSRFTY
+14 
-20 FLLPFALLIVAC
+20 
-32 GQAKL
+32 
-37 SDARSYYLSGAYHT
+37 
-51 ASETYRKLYRHT
+51 
-63 PRDEKALRGVIAFE
+63 
-77 MAENFR
+77 
-83 VLNQS
+83 
-88 ARAMEAYGN
+88 
-97 AIRLGYPDT
+97 
-106 MMYLSYARMLHR
+106 
-118 ERKYPQALDA
+118 
-128 YRNFLVMQPDHPLA
+128 
-142 VNGIQGLLMAQQ
+142 
-154 DAPSRY
+154 
-160 EVQRMELLNSTRS
+160 
-173 EFSPMLTR
+173 
-181 RDQMLYFT
+181 
-189 SSRDDVPGETK
+189 
-200 SPVTG
+200 
-205 MKYNDLFVAEKDV
+205 
-218 QGNWKKPSR
+218 
-227 LPDAINTEFD
+227 
-237 EGTPSFTADGE
+237 
-248 WMYYTFSGAD
+248 
-258 SGKPAF
+258 
-264 PVIYYS
+264 
-270 KRVNGAWSAGRLL
+270 
-283 QIVPYDTL
+283 
-291 SLFAHPAL
+291 
-299 SPSGSF
+299 
-305 LYFVSDM
+305 
-312 PGGVGGKDIWR
+312 
-323 VAIAFDHVTG
+323 AIAFDHVTG

-504 TTSEEKDTLY
+504 TTSQEKDTLY